1 MKFKLSQATKMTY
14 TAKKQRERYCRALG
28 RSKHRKPERWE
39 RFPVCCVGQR
49 EGNTWRFATHSS
61 DVNKPLCRPT
71 HKCTKHM
78 FSHSEQ
84 VTCRRILTRRNLT
97 HALRIT
103 QRTTEAHV
111 NGGEKCKKT
120 NVQEIKHL
128 FRASQITWQFAL
140 LCFHFR
146 LTFWPAVMDCQLT
159 GTHAVP
165 FQGRRSSFRF
175 ELISDMVFLFSLYQR
190 HSFNS
195 DHSPHL
201 EF

>member
-1 MKFKLSQATKMTY
+1 MWWSLKRRRWKANLTDNACFGLWTIKKDPAMKFKLSQATKMTY

-61 DVNKPLCRPT
+61 DVNKPLRRPT

-111 NGGEKCKKT
+111 NGWEKCKKT

-140 LCFHFR
+140 LCFHFC
-146 LTFWPAVMDCQLT
+146 LTFWPAVMGLSAYWNTCS
-159 GTHAVP
+159 AFP
-165 FQGRRSSFRF
+165 RAA
-175 ELISDMVFLFSLYQR
+175 
-190 HSFNS
+190 
-195 DHSPHL
+195 
-201 EF
+201 